1 MLFKIVIIRFEYR
14 ITDRKATREFFMK
27 RGQFGLKRLL
37 YTYNPCFVE
46 TRNKKGEL
54 ITADPVQIIGRARY
68 FFHDRNAYA
77 YVLISRRMPL
87 LVINR
92 FEIVNI
98 GNKQHQRTRGIFEY
112 SLPLLFKAITILALT
127 KLVSI
132 GALFK
137 ILDEG
142 SHP

>member
-1 MLFKIVIIRFEYR
+1 MRR
-14 ITDRKATREFFMK
+14 S
-27 RGQFGLKRLL
+27 
-37 YTYNPCFVE
+37 
-46 TRNKKGEL
+46 
-54 ITADPVQIIGRARY
+54 VQIIGRARY
-68 FFHDRNAYA
+68 FFMINAYA
-77 YVLISRRMPL
+77 YVLISRRMPP

-132 GALFK
+132 GTLFK